1 MTINEKQDEIIE
13 NYFKEHEIELD
24 NEEDLKTLFSHLAKN

>member
-13 NYFKEHEIELD
+13 EFDLFDDQLD
-24 NEEDLKTLFSHLAKN
+24 KMQYQGLVVS